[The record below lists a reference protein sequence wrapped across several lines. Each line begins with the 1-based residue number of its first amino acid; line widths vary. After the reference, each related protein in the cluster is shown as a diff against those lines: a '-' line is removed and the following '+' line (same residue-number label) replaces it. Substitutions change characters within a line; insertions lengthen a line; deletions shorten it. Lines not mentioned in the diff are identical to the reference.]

1 MNIPKTIA
9 LYASSSL
16 FISTLLTTPTIAHLV
31 QISGDVGATLHIEP
45 NDNPRAGEP
54 SLAWFA
60 LTRQGG
66 ELIPLEAC
74 NCQLEI
80 YTQPGNAIVQSP
92 TLEPVSA
99 EGYRGIPGA
108 EVTFPQVGAYDLVL
122 QGEPT
127 TPEDFQPFEFRF
139 SVTVAAGQVAPSPQA
154 NAASEQ
160 SSPSTPISE
169 PTSEPTTNPTFDVEA
184 EPNPQTETSWI
195 TGLVIFAIAL
205 IGATIALWQYKTN
218 PKQKR

>member
-9 LYASSSL
+9 LSATSSL
-16 FISTLLTTPTIAHLV
+16 FISTLLATPTIAHLV

-80 YTQPGNAIVQSP
+80 YSQPENAIVQSP
-92 TLEPVSA
+92 NLEPVSA

-108 EVTFPQVGAYDLVL
+108 EVTFPQVGAYELVL

-127 TPEDFQPFEFRF
+127 TAEDFQPFEFRF
-139 SVTVAAGQVAPSPQA
+139 PVTVAAGQAAPSPQA
-154 NAASEQ
+154 NAVPEQ
-160 SSPSTPISE
+160 PSPSTPISE
-169 PTSEPTTNPTFDVEA
+169 PTTNPESDVEA
-184 EPNPQTETSWI
+184 APNPQTETSWVA
-195 TGLVIFAIAL
+195 GLVIFAVAL
-205 IGATIALWQYKTN
+205 IGGTIALWQYKNN